1 MSGRRFLIILVV
13 ALVCLAIVG
22 GATLAASSKSSTQGN
37 PATGSSG
44 DYYLATLSW
53 GIDGTLSGPGYRLR
67 GTVTGTGTPCCC
79 NYLPCILRN
88 AP

>member
-13 ALVCLAIVG
+13 ALVCLAILG
-22 GATLAASSKSSTQGN
+22 GVVWAASSNPSTQDQ
-37 PATGSSG
+37 PAPGSPG
-44 DYYLATLSW
+44 EYYLTSRSW
-53 GIDGTLSGPGYRLR
+53 EADGTLVGPGYQLR

-79 NYLPCILRN
+79 SYLPCTLRN